1 VEGFPIMRQW
11 YLVHPKGKE
20 LSLVAQAFL
29 EFALEIEPK
38 MRQRMLDAWPNMAEV
53 FKTIQPAGSLQQD

>member
-1 VEGFPIMRQW
+1 MRQW

-29 EFALEIEPK
+29 NYALEIEPR
-38 MRQRMLDAWPNMAEV
+38 MRERMESLWPKLSKC
-53 FKTIQPAGSLQQD
+53 FKSVKKTSVPARRRKKS